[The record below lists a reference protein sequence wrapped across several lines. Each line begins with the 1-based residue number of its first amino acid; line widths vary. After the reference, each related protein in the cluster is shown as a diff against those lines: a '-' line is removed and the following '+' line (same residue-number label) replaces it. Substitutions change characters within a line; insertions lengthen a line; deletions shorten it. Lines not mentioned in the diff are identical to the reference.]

1 MMDRIDKIAF
11 SIILIGL
18 VAGTATLAAF
28 AAFIYTTPQTY
39 FIVTNANDTWFEISE
54 YRTEGWNAILVHV
67 YAFARQAP
75 QSPPVWEAG
84 G

>member
-1 MMDRIDKIAF
+1 MDKIERAVA
-11 SIILIGL
+11 GACL
-18 VAGTATLAAF
+18 VALVVGTVVGVATF
-28 AAFIYTTPQTY
+28 AMLVTAPRTY
-39 FIVTNANDTWFEISE
+39 YLLTNANDTWFEISE

>member
-1 MMDRIDKIAF
+1 MDKIERAVA
-11 SIILIGL
+11 GACL
-18 VAGTATLAAF
+18 VALVVGTVVGVATF
-28 AAFIYTTPQTY
+28 AMLVTAPRTY
-39 FIVTNANDTWFEISE
+39 YLLTNANDTCFEISE